1 MYIISNRDMEQA
13 IEYIE
18 LMRQSLTGKGLR
30 IETKKWL
37 ADQLLNKLRAKRQFP
52 MSALPDDIKKRIL

>member
-30 IETKKWL
+30 IETKKWM
-37 ADQLLNKLRAKRQFP
+37 ADNLLKKLKAKRQFP
-52 MSALPDDIKKRIL
+52 MSALSDDIKKRIL